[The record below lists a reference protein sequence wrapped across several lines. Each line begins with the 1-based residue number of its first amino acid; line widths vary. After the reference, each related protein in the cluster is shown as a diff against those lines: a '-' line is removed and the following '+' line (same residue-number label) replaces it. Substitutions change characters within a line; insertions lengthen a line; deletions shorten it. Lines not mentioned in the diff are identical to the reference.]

1 MDEQSSFVPE
11 WVDGKKI
18 NEALFCREFLAE
30 HPMIA
35 VDGTFFSVEGRI
47 ADESKLK
54 REILE
59 RIEPYATSGL
69 SRKVQNIL
77 EALRLMCYSEPLPI
91 QTDRIH
97 VANGTLFLDGAF
109 KEEKEFCMNR
119 LPVSYNPNALRPEKW
134 LAFLNQLLYPEDIP
148 TLQEYMG
155 YCLIPS
161 TKAQQ
166 MLFLIGNGGEGKS
179 RIGLVM
185 YALLGNN
192 MNSGSVAKIE
202 TSNFA
207 RADQQFKYLLVD
219 DDLKLEAL
227 PQTNHLKTIVTA
239 ELPMDLEKKG
249 EQSYQGEL
257 YVRFMAFGNGSLR
270 ALYDHSDGFYRRQ
283 LILSVKPKDKSRKDD
298 PYIAEKM
305 CSEAEGIFLWALV
318 GLHRLIGNDFHITK
332 SERTK
337 ANVEAAMREGNNIL
351 GFLESEG
358 YFLFKADDWI
368 TSKDFYTL
376 YTIWCDDNSEKP
388 MSPRTFSNFLCTN
401 EQKYNLEHNNK
412 GVNAQGRRVWG
423 FLGVRSLIKIY

>member
-1 MDEQSSFVPE
+1 MDEQTNPVPK

-18 NEALFCREFLAE
+18 NEALFCREFLKD

-35 VDGTFFSVEGRI
+35 VDGTFFCTEGRI
-47 ADESKLK
+47 TDESKLK

-77 EALRLMCYSEPLPI
+77 DALRLMCYSEPLPI

-97 VANGTLFLDGAF
+97 VANGTLFLDGTF

-119 LPVSYNPNALRPEKW
+119 LPVSYNPDAPKPEKW
-134 LAFLNQLLYPEDIP
+134 LSFLEQLLYPEDIP

-185 YALLGNN
+185 HALLGNN
-192 MNSGSVAKIE
+192 MNTGSVAKIE
-202 TSNFA
+202 TSSFA

-219 DDLKLEAL
+219 DDMKLEAL
-227 PQTNHLKTIVTA
+227 PQTNHIKTIVTA

-283 LILSVKPKDKSRKDD
+283 IILSVKPRDKSRKDD
-298 PYIAEKM
+298 PFIAEKM
-305 CSEAEGIFLWALV
+305 CAEAEGIFLWALE
-318 GLHRLIGNDFHITK
+318 GLHRLTHNDFHITQ
-332 SERTK
+332 SERTR
-337 ANVEAAMREGNNIL
+337 ANVEAAMRESNNIL
-351 GFLESEG
+351 GFMESEG
-358 YFLFKADDWI
+358 YFLFKADDWT

-388 MSPRTFSNFLCTN
+388 LSPRTFSNFLCAN

-412 GVNAQGRRVWG
+412 GFNAQGRRVWG
-423 FLGVRSLIKIY
+423 FLGVRSLIKIF

>member
-1 MDEQSSFVPE
+1 MDEQINPVPK

-18 NEALFCREFLAE
+18 NEALFCREFLKD

-35 VDGTFFSVEGRI
+35 VDGTFFCTEGRI

-77 EALRLMCYSEPLPI
+77 DALRLMCYSEPLPI

-97 VANGTLFLDGAF
+97 VANGTLFLDGTF

-119 LPVSYNPNALRPEKW
+119 LPVSYNPDAPKPEKW
-134 LAFLNQLLYPEDIP
+134 LAFLDQLLYPEDIP

-185 YALLGNN
+185 HALLGNN
-192 MNSGSVAKIE
+192 MNTGSVAKIE

-219 DDLKLEAL
+219 DDMKLEAL
-227 PQTNHLKTIVTA
+227 PQTNHIKTIVTA

-283 LILSVKPKDKSRKDD
+283 IILSVKPRDKSRKDD

-305 CSEAEGIFLWALV
+305 CAEAEGIFLWALE
-318 GLHRLIGNDFHITK
+318 GLHRLIQNDFHITQ

-351 GFLESEG
+351 GFMESEG

-376 YTIWCDDNSEKP
+376 YTIWCDDNSEKLL
-388 MSPRTFSNFLCTN
+388 SPRTFSNFLCAN

-412 GVNAQGRRVWG
+412 GFNAQGRRVWG
-423 FLGVRSLIKIY
+423 FLGVRSLIKIF

>member
-1 MDEQSSFVPE
+1 MDEQTNLVPK

-18 NEALFCREFLAE
+18 NEALFCREFLKD

-35 VDGTFFSVEGRI
+35 VDGVFFCTEGRI
-47 ADESKLK
+47 ADESKMK

-59 RIEPYATSGL
+59 KIEPYATSGL
-69 SRKVQNIL
+69 SRKVQSIL
-77 EALRLMCYSEPLPI
+77 DALRLMCYSEPLPI

-97 VANGTLFLDGAF
+97 VANGTLFLDGTF

-119 LPVSYNPNALRPEKW
+119 LLVSYNPDAPKPERW
-134 LAFLNQLLYPEDIP
+134 LSFLEQLLYPEDIP

-166 MLFLIGNGGEGKS
+166 MLFLIGNGGKGKS

-185 YALLGNN
+185 HALLGNN
-192 MNSGSVAKIE
+192 MNTGSVAKIE

-219 DDLKLEAL
+219 DDMKLEAL
-227 PQTNHLKTIVTA
+227 PQTNHIKTILTA

-249 EQSYQGEL
+249 EQSYQGAL

-283 LILSVKPKDKSRKDD
+283 LILSVKPRDKSRKDD
-298 PYIAEKM
+298 PFIAEKM
-305 CSEAEGIFLWALV
+305 CAEAEGIFLWALE
-318 GLHRLIGNDFHITK
+318 GLHRLTQNDFHITQ
-332 SERTK
+332 SERTR

-351 GFLESEG
+351 GFMESEG

-388 MSPRTFSNFLCTN
+388 LSPRTFSNFLCAN

-412 GVNAQGRRVWG
+412 GFNAQGRRVWG
-423 FLGVRSLIKIY
+423 FLGVRSLIKIF

>member
-1 MDEQSSFVPE
+1 MDEQNNPVPK

-18 NEALFCREFLAE
+18 NEALFCREFLKD

-35 VDGTFFSVEGRI
+35 VDGTFFCTEGRI

-59 RIEPYATSGL
+59 RIEPYTTSGL

-77 EALRLMCYSEPLPI
+77 DALRLMCYSEPLPI

-97 VANGTLFLDGAF
+97 VANGTLFLDGTF
-109 KEEKEFCMNR
+109 REEKEFCMNR
-119 LPVSYNPNALRPEKW
+119 LPVSYNPDAPKLEKW
-134 LAFLNQLLYPEDIP
+134 LAFLDQLLYPEDIP

-185 YALLGNN
+185 HALLGNN
-192 MNSGSVAKIE
+192 MNTGSVAKIE

-219 DDLKLEAL
+219 DDMKLEAL
-227 PQTNHLKTIVTA
+227 PQTNHIKTIVTA
-239 ELPMDLEKKG
+239 ELPMDLERKG

-283 LILSVKPKDKSRKDD
+283 IILSVKPRDKSRKDD

-305 CSEAEGIFLWALV
+305 CAEAEGVFLWALE
-318 GLHRLIGNDFHITK
+318 GLHRLIQNDFHITQ
-332 SERTK
+332 SERTR

-351 GFLESEG
+351 GFMESEG

-368 TSKDFYTL
+368 SSKDFYTL

-388 MSPRTFSNFLCTN
+388 LSPRTFSNFLCAN

-412 GVNAQGRRVWG
+412 GFNAQGRRVWG
-423 FLGVRSLIKIY
+423 FLGVRSLIKIF

>member
-1 MDEQSSFVPE
+1 MDEQTNPVPK

-18 NEALFCREFLAE
+18 NEALFCREFLKD

-35 VDGTFFSVEGRI
+35 VDGTFFCTEGRI
-47 ADESKLK
+47 SDESKLK

-77 EALRLMCYSEPLPI
+77 DALRLMCYSEPLPI

-97 VANGTLFLDGAF
+97 VANGTLFLDGTF
-109 KEEKEFCMNR
+109 QEEKEFCMNR
-119 LPVSYNPNALRPEKW
+119 LPISYNPDAPKPEKW
-134 LAFLNQLLYPEDIP
+134 LSFLEQLLYPEDIP

-185 YALLGNN
+185 HALLGNN

-219 DDLKLEAL
+219 DDMKLEAL
-227 PQTNHLKTIVTA
+227 PQTNHIKTIVTA

-283 LILSVKPKDKSRKDD
+283 LILSVKPRDKSRKDD
-298 PYIAEKM
+298 SYIAEKM
-305 CSEAEGIFLWALV
+305 CAEAEGIFLWALE
-318 GLHRLIGNDFHITK
+318 GLHRLTQNDFHITQ
-332 SERTK
+332 SERTR

-351 GFLESEG
+351 GFMESEG

-388 MSPRTFSNFLCTN
+388 MSPRTFSNFLCAN

-412 GVNAQGRRVWG
+412 GFNAQGRRVWG
-423 FLGVRSLIKIY
+423 FLGVRSLIKIF

>member
-1 MDEQSSFVPE
+1 MDEQTNPVPK

-18 NEALFCREFLAE
+18 NEALFCREFLKD

-35 VDGTFFSVEGRI
+35 VDGTFFCTEGRI

-59 RIEPYATSGL
+59 RIEPYTTSGL

-77 EALRLMCYSEPLPI
+77 DALRLMCYSEPLPI
-91 QTDRIH
+91 QADRIH
-97 VANGTLFLDGAF
+97 VANGTLFLDGIF

-119 LPVSYNPNALRPEKW
+119 LPVSYNPDAPKPEKW
-134 LAFLNQLLYPEDIP
+134 LSFLEQLLYPEDIP

-185 YALLGNN
+185 HTLLGNN
-192 MNSGSVAKIE
+192 MNTGSVAKIE

-219 DDLKLEAL
+219 DDMKLEAL
-227 PQTNHLKTIVTA
+227 PQTNHIKTIVTA

-283 LILSVKPKDKSRKDD
+283 INLSVKPRDKSRKDD

-305 CSEAEGIFLWALV
+305 CAEAEGIFLWALE
-318 GLHRLIGNDFHITK
+318 GLHRLTQNDFHITQ
-332 SERTK
+332 SERTR

-351 GFLESEG
+351 GFMESEG
-358 YFLFKADDWI
+358 YFLFKADDWT

-388 MSPRTFSNFLCTN
+388 LSPRTFSNFLCAN

-412 GVNAQGRRVWG
+412 GFNAQGRRVWG
-423 FLGVRSLIKIY
+423 FLGIRSLIKIF

>member
-1 MDEQSSFVPE
+1 MDAQTNLVPE
-11 WVDGKKI
+11 WMDGKKI
-18 NEALFCREFLAE
+18 NEARFCREFLKD

-35 VDGTFFSVEGRI
+35 VDGTFFCTEGRI

-97 VANGTLFLDGAF
+97 VANGTWFLDGTF

-119 LPVSYNPNALRPEKW
+119 LPVSYNPDAPKPEKW
-134 LAFLNQLLYPEDIP
+134 LAFLEQLLYPEDIP

-185 YALLGNN
+185 HALLGNN
-192 MNSGSVAKIE
+192 MNTGSVAKIE

-207 RADQQFKYLLVD
+207 RADQQF
-219 DDLKLEAL
+219 
-227 PQTNHLKTIVTA
+227 N
-239 ELPMDLEKKG
+239 
-249 EQSYQGEL
+249 
-257 YVRFMAFGNGSLR
+257 
-270 ALYDHSDGFYRRQ
+270 
-283 LILSVKPKDKSRKDD
+283 
-298 PYIAEKM
+298 
-305 CSEAEGIFLWALV
+305 
-318 GLHRLIGNDFHITK
+318 
-332 SERTK
+332 
-337 ANVEAAMREGNNIL
+337 
-351 GFLESEG
+351 
-358 YFLFKADDWI
+358 
-368 TSKDFYTL
+368 
-376 YTIWCDDNSEKP
+376 
-388 MSPRTFSNFLCTN
+388 SNF
-401 EQKYNLEHNNK
+401 
-412 GVNAQGRRVWG
+412 AP
-423 FLGVRSLIKIY
+423 

>member
-305 CSEAEGIFLWALV
+305 CSEAEGIFLWALE
-318 GLHRLIGNDFHITK
+318 GLHRLIENEFHITK

-388 MSPRTFSNFLCTN
+388 MSPRTFSYFLCTN
-401 EQKYNLEHNNK
+401 EQKYNLENTKK

>member
-1 MDEQSSFVPE
+1 MDEQTNPVPE

-18 NEALFCREFLAE
+18 NEARFCREFLKDN
-30 HPMIA
+30 PMIA
-35 VDGTFFSVEGRI
+35 VDGTFFCTEGRI

-97 VANGTLFLDGAF
+97 VANGTLFLDGTF

-119 LPVSYNPNALRPEKW
+119 LPVSYNPDAPKPEKW
-134 LAFLNQLLYPEDIP
+134 LSFLEQLLYPEDIP

-185 YALLGNN
+185 HALLGNN
-192 MNSGSVAKIE
+192 MNTGSVAKIE

-219 DDLKLEAL
+219 DDMKLEAL
-227 PQTNHLKTIVTA
+227 PQTNHIKTIVTA

-283 LILSVKPKDKSRKDD
+283 IILSVKPRDKSRKDD
-298 PYIAEKM
+298 PFIAEKM
-305 CSEAEGIFLWALV
+305 CAEAEGIFLWALE
-318 GLHRLIGNDFHITK
+318 GLHRLIQNDFHITQ
-332 SERTK
+332 SERTR
-337 ANVEAAMREGNNIL
+337 ANVGAAMREGNNIL
-351 GFLESEG
+351 GFMESEG

-388 MSPRTFSNFLCTN
+388 MSPRTFSNFLYAN
-401 EQKYNLEHNNK
+401 EQKYNLEHNNN
-412 GVNAQGRRVWG
+412 GFNAQGRRVWG
-423 FLGVRSLIKIY
+423 FLGVRSLIKIF

>member
-1 MDEQSSFVPE
+1 MDEQTNLVPE

-18 NEALFCREFLAE
+18 NEALFCREFLKD

-35 VDGTFFSVEGRI
+35 VDGIFFCTEGRI
-47 ADESKLK
+47 ADEAKLK

-77 EALRLMCYSEPLPI
+77 DALRLMCYSEPLPI

-97 VANGTLFLDGAF
+97 VANGTLFLDGTF

-119 LPVSYNPNALRPEKW
+119 LPVSYNPDAPKPEKW
-134 LAFLNQLLYPEDIP
+134 LSFLEQLLYPEDIP

-185 YALLGNN
+185 HALLGNN
-192 MNSGSVAKIE
+192 MNTGSVAKIE

-219 DDLKLEAL
+219 DDMKLEAL
-227 PQTNHLKTIVTA
+227 PQTNHIKTIVTA

-257 YVRFMAFGNGSLR
+257 YVRFMVFGNGSLR

-283 LILSVKPKDKSRKDD
+283 LILSVKPRDKSRKDD

-305 CSEAEGIFLWALV
+305 CAEAEGIFLWALE
-318 GLHRLIGNDFHITK
+318 GLHRLTQNDFHITQ
-332 SERTK
+332 SERTR

-351 GFLESEG
+351 GFMESEG

-388 MSPRTFSNFLCTN
+388 LSPRTFSNFLCAN

-412 GVNAQGRRVWG
+412 GFNAQGRRVWG
-423 FLGVRSLIKIY
+423 FLGVRSLIKIF

>member
-1 MDEQSSFVPE
+1 MDEQTNLVPE

-18 NEALFCREFLAE
+18 NEARFCREFLKD

-35 VDGTFFSVEGRI
+35 VDGVFFCTEGRI

-77 EALRLMCYSEPLPI
+77 DALRLMCYSEPLPI

-97 VANGTLFLDGAF
+97 VANGTLFLDGTF
-109 KEEKEFCMNR
+109 QEEKEFCMNR
-119 LPVSYNPNALRPEKW
+119 LPVSYNPDAPKPEKW
-134 LAFLNQLLYPEDIP
+134 LAFLEQLLYPEDIP

-185 YALLGNN
+185 HALLGNN
-192 MNSGSVAKIE
+192 MNTGSVAKIE
-202 TSNFA
+202 TSTFA

-219 DDLKLEAL
+219 DDMKLEAL
-227 PQTNHLKTIVTA
+227 PQTNHIKTIVTA

-283 LILSVKPKDKSRKDD
+283 LILSVKPRDKSRKDD

-305 CSEAEGIFLWALV
+305 CAEAEGIFLWALE
-318 GLHRLIGNDFHITK
+318 GLHRLTKNDFHITQ
-332 SERTK
+332 SERAR

-351 GFLESEG
+351 GFMESEG
-358 YFLFKADDWI
+358 YFLFKADEWT

-388 MSPRTFSNFLCTN
+388 LSPRTFSNFLCAN

-412 GVNAQGRRVWG
+412 GFNAQGRRVWG
-423 FLGVRSLIKIY
+423 FLGVRSLIKIF

>member
-1 MDEQSSFVPE
+1 MDEQNSFIPE

-18 NEALFCREFLAE
+18 NEALFCREFLKE

-97 VANGTLFLDGAF
+97 VANGTLFLDGTF
-109 KEEKEFCMNR
+109 TEEKEFCMNR
-119 LPVSYNPNALRPEKW
+119 LPVPYNPDAPKPEKW

-185 YALLGNN
+185 HALLGNN
-192 MNSGSVAKIE
+192 MNTGSIAKVE

-207 RADQQFKYLLVD
+207 RADQQFKFLLVD

-283 LILSVKPKDKSRKDD
+283 LILSVKPRDKSRKDD

-305 CSEAEGIFLWALV
+305 CAEAEGIFRWALE
-318 GLHRLIGNDFHITK
+318 GLHRLIGNDFHITQ

-351 GFLESEG
+351 GFMESEG

-368 TSKDFYTL
+368 TSKDFYSL
-376 YTIWCDDNSEKP
+376 YVIWCDDNSEKP
-388 MSPRTFSNFLCTN
+388 MSPRTFSNFLCAN

-423 FLGVRSLIKIY
+423 FLGVRSLIKIF

>member
-227 PQTNHLKTIVTA
+227 PQTNHLKTIVPA

-305 CSEAEGIFLWALV
+305 CSEAEGIFLWALE

>member
-30 HPMIA
+30 HPMISI
-35 VDGTFFSVEGRI
+35 DGTFFSVEGRI
-47 ADESKLK
+47 TDESKLK

-69 SRKVQNIL
+69 SRKVQNLL

-97 VANGTLFLDGAF
+97 VANGTLFLDGTF
-109 KEEKEFCMNR
+109 TEEKEFCMNR
-119 LPVSYNPNALRPEKW
+119 LPIFYNPDAPKPEKW

-185 YALLGNN
+185 HALLGNN
-192 MNSGSVAKIE
+192 MNTGSIAKVE

-207 RADQQFKYLLVD
+207 RADQQFKFLLVD
-219 DDLKLEAL
+219 DDMKLEAL
-227 PQTNHLKTIVTA
+227 PQTNYIKTIVTV
-239 ELPMDLEKKG
+239 ELPMDLEKKR

-283 LILSVKPKDKSRKDD
+283 LILSVKPRDKSRKDD

-305 CSEAEGIFLWALV
+305 CAEAEGIFLWALE

-388 MSPRTFSNFLCTN
+388 MSPRTFSNFLCAN

-423 FLGVRSLIKIY
+423 FLGVRSLIKIF

>member
-1 MDEQSSFVPE
+1 MGEQTNLVPE

-18 NEALFCREFLAE
+18 NEARFCREFLKD

-35 VDGTFFSVEGRI
+35 VDGTFFCTEGRI
-47 ADESKLK
+47 SDESKLK

-77 EALRLMCYSEPLPI
+77 DALRLMCYSEPLPI

-97 VANGTLFLDGAF
+97 VANGTLFLDGTF
-109 KEEKEFCMNR
+109 QGEKEFCMNR
-119 LPVSYNPNALRPEKW
+119 LPISYNPDAPKPEKW
-134 LAFLNQLLYPEDIP
+134 LSFLEQLLYPEDIP

-185 YALLGNN
+185 HALLGNN
-192 MNSGSVAKIE
+192 MNTGSVAKIE

-219 DDLKLEAL
+219 DDMKLEAL
-227 PQTNHLKTIVTA
+227 PQTNHIKTIVTA

-298 PYIAEKM
+298 PFIAEKM
-305 CSEAEGIFLWALV
+305 CAEAEGIFLWALE
-318 GLHRLIGNDFHITK
+318 GLHRLTQNDFHITQ
-332 SERTK
+332 SERTR

-351 GFLESEG
+351 GFMESEG
-358 YFLFKADDWI
+358 YFLFKADEWI

-388 MSPRTFSNFLCTN
+388 LSPRTFSNFLCAN

-412 GVNAQGRRVWG
+412 GFNAQGRRVWG
-423 FLGVRSLIKIY
+423 FLGVRSLIKIF

>member
-35 VDGTFFSVEGRI
+35 VDGTFFSTEGRI

-97 VANGTLFLDGAF
+97 VANGTLFLDGTF
-109 KEEKEFCMNR
+109 KDEKEFCMNR
-119 LPVSYNPNALRPEKW
+119 LPVSYNPNAPKPEKW
-134 LAFLNQLLYPEDIP
+134 LAFLDQLLYPEDIP

-185 YALLGNN
+185 HALLGNN
-192 MNSGSVAKIE
+192 MNTGSVAKIE

-207 RADQQFKYLLVD
+207 RADQQFKFLLVD
-219 DDLKLEAL
+219 DDMKLEAL
-227 PQTNHLKTIVTA
+227 PQTNHIKTIVTA

-305 CSEAEGIFLWALV
+305 CAEAEGIFLWALE
-318 GLHRLIGNDFHITK
+318 GLQRLIENDFHLTQ

-368 TSKDFYTL
+368 TSKDFYGL
-376 YTIWCDDNSEKP
+376 YVIWCDDNSEKP
-388 MSPRTFSNFLCTN
+388 MSPRTFSNFLCAN

-412 GVNAQGRRVWG
+412 GFNAQGRRVWG
-423 FLGVRSLIKIY
+423 FLGVRSLIKIF

>member
-1 MDEQSSFVPE
+1 MDEQTNLVPE

-18 NEALFCREFLAE
+18 NEARFCREFLKD

-35 VDGTFFSVEGRI
+35 VDGVFFCTGGRI
-47 ADESKLK
+47 TDESKLK

-77 EALRLMCYSEPLPI
+77 DALRLMCYSEPLPI

-97 VANGTLFLDGAF
+97 VANGTLFLDGTF
-109 KEEKEFCMNR
+109 QEEKEFCMNL
-119 LPVSYNPNALRPEKW
+119 LPISYNPDAPKPEKW
-134 LAFLNQLLYPEDIP
+134 LSFLEQLLYPEDIP

-185 YALLGNN
+185 HALLGNN
-192 MNSGSVAKIE
+192 MNTGSVAKIE

-219 DDLKLEAL
+219 DDMKLEAL
-227 PQTNHLKTIVTA
+227 PQTNHIKTIVTA

-249 EQSYQGEL
+249 EQSYQGAL

-283 LILSVKPKDKSRKDD
+283 LILSVKPRDKSRKDD

-305 CSEAEGIFLWALV
+305 CAEAEGIFLWALE
-318 GLHRLIGNDFHITK
+318 GLHRLIQNDFHITQ

-337 ANVEAAMREGNNIL
+337 SNVEAAMREGNNIL
-351 GFLESEG
+351 GFMESEG
-358 YFLFKADDWI
+358 YFLFKADEWT

-388 MSPRTFSNFLCTN
+388 MSPRTFSNFLCAN
-401 EQKYNLEHNNK
+401 EQKYNLEHNNN
-412 GVNAQGRRVWG
+412 GFNAQGRRVWG
-423 FLGVRSLIKIY
+423 FLGVRSLIKIF

>member
-1 MDEQSSFVPE
+1 MDEQTNPVPK

-18 NEALFCREFLAE
+18 NEALFCREFLKD

-35 VDGTFFSVEGRI
+35 VDGTFFCTEGRI
-47 ADESKLK
+47 SDESKLK

-77 EALRLMCYSEPLPI
+77 DALRLMCYSEPLPI

-97 VANGTLFLDGAF
+97 VANGTLFLDGTF

-119 LPVSYNPNALRPEKW
+119 LPISYNPDAPKPEKW
-134 LAFLNQLLYPEDIP
+134 LSFLEQLLYPEDIP

-185 YALLGNN
+185 HALLGNN
-192 MNSGSVAKIE
+192 MNTGSVAKIE

-219 DDLKLEAL
+219 DDMKLEAL
-227 PQTNHLKTIVTA
+227 PQTNHIKTIVTA

-283 LILSVKPKDKSRKDD
+283 LILSVKPRDKSRKDD

-305 CSEAEGIFLWALV
+305 CAEAEGIFLWALE
-318 GLHRLIGNDFHITK
+318 GLHRLTQNDFHITQ
-332 SERTK
+332 SERTR

-351 GFLESEG
+351 GFMESEG

-388 MSPRTFSNFLCTN
+388 LSPRTFSNFLCAN

-412 GVNAQGRRVWG
+412 GFNAQGRRVWG
-423 FLGVRSLIKIY
+423 FLGVRSLIKIF

>member
-1 MDEQSSFVPE
+1 MDEQTNLAPK

-18 NEALFCREFLAE
+18 NEARFCREFLKD

-35 VDGTFFSVEGRI
+35 VDGAFFCTEGRI
-47 ADESKLK
+47 TDESKLK

-59 RIEPYATSGL
+59 RIEPHSTSGL

-77 EALRLMCYSEPLPI
+77 DALRLMCYSDPLPI

-97 VANGTLFLDGAF
+97 VANGTLFLNGTF
-109 KEEKEFCMNR
+109 QEEKEFCMNR
-119 LPVSYNPNALRPEKW
+119 LPVSYNPDAPKPEKW
-134 LAFLNQLLYPEDIP
+134 LTFLEQLLYPEDIP

-185 YALLGNN
+185 HALLGNN
-192 MNSGSVAKIE
+192 MNTGSVAKIE

-219 DDLKLEAL
+219 DDMKLEAL
-227 PQTNHLKTIVTA
+227 PQTNHIKTIVTA

-249 EQSYQGEL
+249 EQSYQGKL

-283 LILSVKPKDKSRKDD
+283 IILSVKPRDKSRKDD

-305 CSEAEGIFLWALV
+305 CAEAEGIFLWALE
-318 GLHRLIGNDFHITK
+318 GLHRLIQNDFHITQ
-332 SERTK
+332 SERTT

-351 GFLESEG
+351 GFMESEG

-368 TSKDFYTL
+368 SSKDFYTL

-388 MSPRTFSNFLCTN
+388 MSPRTFSNFLCAN

-412 GVNAQGRRVWG
+412 GFNAQGRRVWG
-423 FLGVRSLIKIY
+423 FLGVRSLIKIF

>member
-1 MDEQSSFVPE
+1 MDEQTNPVPK

-18 NEALFCREFLAE
+18 NEALFCREFLKD

-35 VDGTFFSVEGRI
+35 VDGTFFCTEGRI
-47 ADESKLK
+47 TDESKLK

-77 EALRLMCYSEPLPI
+77 DALRLMCYSEPLPI

-97 VANGTLFLDGAF
+97 VANGTLFLDGTF

-119 LPVSYNPNALRPEKW
+119 LPVSYNPDTPKPEKW
-134 LAFLNQLLYPEDIP
+134 LAFLEQLLYPEDIP

-185 YALLGNN
+185 HALLGNN
-192 MNSGSVAKIE
+192 MNTGSVAKIE

-219 DDLKLEAL
+219 DDMKLEAL
-227 PQTNHLKTIVTA
+227 PQTNHIKTIVTA

-283 LILSVKPKDKSRKDD
+283 IILSVKPRDKSRKDD
-298 PYIAEKM
+298 PFIAEKM
-305 CSEAEGIFLWALV
+305 CAEAEGIFLWALE
-318 GLHRLIGNDFHITK
+318 GLHRLMGNDFHITQ
-332 SERTK
+332 SERTR
-337 ANVEAAMREGNNIL
+337 ANVETAMREGNNIL
-351 GFLESEG
+351 GFMESEG
-358 YFLFKADDWI
+358 YFLFKADDWT

-388 MSPRTFSNFLCTN
+388 LSPRTFSNFLCAN

-412 GVNAQGRRVWG
+412 GFNAQGRRVWG
-423 FLGVRSLIKIY
+423 FLGVRSLIKIF

>member
-239 ELPMDLEKKG
+239 ELPMELEKKG
-249 EQSYQGEL
+249 ELSYQGEL

-305 CSEAEGIFLWALV
+305 CSEAEGIFLWALE

>member
-1 MDEQSSFVPE
+1 MDEQTNPVPK

-18 NEALFCREFLAE
+18 NEAVFCREFLKD

-35 VDGTFFSVEGRI
+35 VDGTFFCTEGRI
-47 ADESKLK
+47 TDESKLK

-59 RIEPYATSGL
+59 RIEPYTTSGL

-77 EALRLMCYSEPLPI
+77 DALRLMCYSEPLPI

-97 VANGTLFLDGAF
+97 VANGTLFLDGTF

-119 LPVSYNPNALRPEKW
+119 LPVSYNPDAPKPEKW
-134 LAFLNQLLYPEDIP
+134 LSFLEQLLYPEDIP

-185 YALLGNN
+185 HALLGSN
-192 MNSGSVAKIE
+192 MNTGSVAKIE

-219 DDLKLEAL
+219 DDMKLEAL
-227 PQTNHLKTIVTA
+227 PQTNHIKTIVTA

-283 LILSVKPKDKSRKDD
+283 LILSVKPRNKSRKDD

-305 CSEAEGIFLWALV
+305 CTEAEGIFLWALE
-318 GLHRLIGNDFHITK
+318 GLHRLTQNDFHITQ
-332 SERTK
+332 SERTR

-351 GFLESEG
+351 GFMESEG

-388 MSPRTFSNFLCTN
+388 LSPRTFSNFLCAN

-412 GVNAQGRRVWG
+412 GFNAQGRRVWG
-423 FLGVRSLIKIY
+423 FLGVRSLIKIF

>member
-1 MDEQSSFVPE
+1 MDEQTNLVPE

-18 NEALFCREFLAE
+18 NEALFCREFLKD

-35 VDGTFFSVEGRI
+35 VDGTFFCTEGRI
-47 ADESKLK
+47 TDETKLK

-77 EALRLMCYSEPLPI
+77 DALRLMCYSEPLPI

-97 VANGTLFLDGAF
+97 VANGTLFLDGTF
-109 KEEKEFCMNR
+109 QEEKEFCMNR
-119 LPVSYNPNALRPEKW
+119 LPISYNPDAPKPEKW
-134 LAFLNQLLYPEDIP
+134 LSFLEQLLYPEDIP

-185 YALLGNN
+185 HALLGNN
-192 MNSGSVAKIE
+192 MNTGSVAKIE

-219 DDLKLEAL
+219 DDMKLEAL
-227 PQTNHLKTIVTA
+227 PQTNHIKTIVTA

-283 LILSVKPKDKSRKDD
+283 LILSVKPRDKSRKDD
-298 PYIAEKM
+298 PFIAEKM
-305 CSEAEGIFLWALV
+305 CAEAEGIFLWALE
-318 GLHRLIGNDFHITK
+318 GLHRLMGNDFHITQ
-332 SERTK
+332 SERTR

-351 GFLESEG
+351 GFMESEG

-368 TSKDFYTL
+368 SSKDLYTL

-388 MSPRTFSNFLCTN
+388 LSPRIFSNFLCAN
-401 EQKYNLEHNNK
+401 EQKYN
-412 GVNAQGRRVWG
+412 QIGRAHV
-423 FLGVRSLIKIY
+423 

>member
-1 MDEQSSFVPE
+1 MGEQTNLVPE

-18 NEALFCREFLAE
+18 NEARFCREFLKD

-35 VDGTFFSVEGRI
+35 VDGTFFCTEGRI
-47 ADESKLK
+47 SDESKLK

-77 EALRLMCYSEPLPI
+77 DALRLMCYSEPLPI

-97 VANGTLFLDGAF
+97 VANGTLFLDGTF
-109 KEEKEFCMNR
+109 REEKEFCMNR
-119 LPVSYNPNALRPEKW
+119 LPISYNPDAPKPEKW
-134 LAFLNQLLYPEDIP
+134 LSFLEQLLYPEDIP

-185 YALLGNN
+185 HSLLGNN
-192 MNSGSVAKIE
+192 MNTGSVAKIE

-219 DDLKLEAL
+219 DDMKLEAL
-227 PQTNHLKTIVTA
+227 PQTNHIKTIVTA

-283 LILSVKPKDKSRKDD
+283 LILSVKPRDKSRKDD
-298 PYIAEKM
+298 PFIAEKM
-305 CSEAEGIFLWALV
+305 CAEAEGILLWALE
-318 GLHRLIGNDFHITK
+318 GLHRLTQNDFHITQ
-332 SERTK
+332 SERTR

-351 GFLESEG
+351 GFMESEG

-388 MSPRTFSNFLCTN
+388 LSPRTFSNFLCAN
-401 EQKYNLEHNNK
+401 GQKYNLEHNNK
-412 GVNAQGRRVWG
+412 GFNAQGRRVWG
-423 FLGVRSLIKIY
+423 FLGVRSLIKIF

>member
-1 MDEQSSFVPE
+1 MNEQTNLVPE

-18 NEALFCREFLAE
+18 NEALFCREFLKD

-35 VDGTFFSVEGRI
+35 VDGTFFCTEGRI
-47 ADESKLK
+47 TDESKLK

-97 VANGTLFLDGAF
+97 VANGTLFLDGTF

-119 LPVSYNPNALRPEKW
+119 LPVSYNPDAPKPEKW
-134 LAFLNQLLYPEDIP
+134 LSFLEQLLYPEDIP

-185 YALLGNN
+185 HALLGNN
-192 MNSGSVAKIE
+192 MNTGSVAKIE

-219 DDLKLEAL
+219 DDMKLEAL
-227 PQTNHLKTIVTA
+227 PQTNHIKTIVTA

-283 LILSVKPKDKSRKDD
+283 IILSVKPRDKSRKDD

-305 CSEAEGIFLWALV
+305 CAEAEGIFLWALE
-318 GLHRLIGNDFHITK
+318 GLHRLMGNDFHITQ

-351 GFLESEG
+351 GFMESEG

-388 MSPRTFSNFLCTN
+388 LSPRTFSNFLCAN

-412 GVNAQGRRVWG
+412 GFNAQGRRVWG
-423 FLGVRSLIKIY
+423 FLGVRSLIKIF

>member
-1 MDEQSSFVPE
+1 MDEQTNLVPK

-18 NEALFCREFLAE
+18 NEALFCREFLKD

-35 VDGTFFSVEGRI
+35 VDGTFFCTEGRI
-47 ADESKLK
+47 TDESKLK

-77 EALRLMCYSEPLPI
+77 DALRLMCYSEPLPI

-97 VANGTLFLDGAF
+97 VANGTLFLDGTF

-119 LPVSYNPNALRPEKW
+119 LPVSYNPDAPKPEKW
-134 LAFLNQLLYPEDIP
+134 LSFLEQLLYPEDIP

-185 YALLGNN
+185 HALLGNN
-192 MNSGSVAKIE
+192 MNTGSVAKIE

-219 DDLKLEAL
+219 DDMKLEAL
-227 PQTNHLKTIVTA
+227 PQTNHIKTIVTA

-283 LILSVKPKDKSRKDD
+283 IILSVKPRDKSRKDD
-298 PYIAEKM
+298 PFIAEKM
-305 CSEAEGIFLWALV
+305 CAEAEGIFLWALE
-318 GLHRLIGNDFHITK
+318 GLHRLMGNDFHITQ
-332 SERTK
+332 SERTR

-351 GFLESEG
+351 GFMESEG
-358 YFLFKADDWI
+358 YFLFKADEWT

-388 MSPRTFSNFLCTN
+388 LSPRTFSNFLCAN

-412 GVNAQGRRVWG
+412 GFNAQGRRVWG
-423 FLGVRSLIKIY
+423 FLGVRSLIKIF

>member
-1 MDEQSSFVPE
+1 MDEQTNLVPK

-18 NEALFCREFLAE
+18 NEALFCREFLKD

-35 VDGTFFSVEGRI
+35 VDGTFFCTEGRI
-47 ADESKLK
+47 SDESKLK

-77 EALRLMCYSEPLPI
+77 DALRLMCYSEPLPI

-97 VANGTLFLDGAF
+97 VANGTLFLDGTF
-109 KEEKEFCMNR
+109 QEEKEFCMNR
-119 LPVSYNPNALRPEKW
+119 LPISYNPDAPKPEKW
-134 LAFLNQLLYPEDIP
+134 LSFLEQLLYPEDIP

-185 YALLGNN
+185 HALLGNN
-192 MNSGSVAKIE
+192 MNTGSVAKIE

-219 DDLKLEAL
+219 DDMKLEAL
-227 PQTNHLKTIVTA
+227 PQTNHIKTIVTA

-283 LILSVKPKDKSRKDD
+283 LILSVKPRDKSRKDD

-305 CSEAEGIFLWALV
+305 CAEAEGIFLWALE
-318 GLHRLIGNDFHITK
+318 GLHRLTQNDFHITQ
-332 SERTK
+332 SERTR

-351 GFLESEG
+351 GFMESEG

-388 MSPRTFSNFLCTN
+388 LSPRTFSNFLCAN

-412 GVNAQGRRVWG
+412 GFNAQGRRVWG
-423 FLGVRSLIKIY
+423 FLGVRSLIKIF

>member
-1 MDEQSSFVPE
+1 MDDQSNLVPE
-11 WVDGKKI
+11 WVDGNKI
-18 NEALFCREFLAE
+18 NEARFCREVLAE
-30 HPMIA
+30 HPMSA

-109 KEEKEFCMNR
+109 KEEKEFCKNR

-305 CSEAEGIFLWALV
+305 CSEAEGIFLWALE

>member
-1 MDEQSSFVPE
+1 MDEQTNLVPE

-18 NEALFCREFLAE
+18 NEALFCREFLKD

-35 VDGTFFSVEGRI
+35 VDGTFFCTEGRI
-47 ADESKLK
+47 SDESKLK

-77 EALRLMCYSEPLPI
+77 DALRLMCYSEPLPI

-97 VANGTLFLDGAF
+97 VANGTLFLDRTF

-119 LPVSYNPNALRPEKW
+119 LPVSYNADAPKPEKW
-134 LAFLNQLLYPEDIP
+134 LSFLEQLLYPEDIP

-185 YALLGNN
+185 HALLGNN
-192 MNSGSVAKIE
+192 MNTGSVAKIE

-219 DDLKLEAL
+219 DDMKLEAL
-227 PQTNHLKTIVTA
+227 PQTNHIKTIVTA

-283 LILSVKPKDKSRKDD
+283 IILSVKPRDKSRKDD
-298 PYIAEKM
+298 PFLAEKM
-305 CSEAEGIFLWALV
+305 CAEAESVFLWALD
-318 GLHRLIGNDFHITK
+318 GLHRLIQNDFHITQ

-337 ANVEAAMREGNNIL
+337 ANVEVAMREGNNIL
-351 GFLESEG
+351 GFMESEG

-388 MSPRTFSNFLCTN
+388 MSPRTFSNFLCAN
-401 EQKYNLEHNNK
+401 EQKYNLEHSNK
-412 GVNAQGRRVWG
+412 GFNAQGRRVWG

>member
-305 CSEAEGIFLWALV
+305 CSEAEGIFLWALE
-318 GLHRLIGNDFHITK
+318 GLHRLIENEFHITK

>member
-1 MDEQSSFVPE
+1 MDEQTNLVPK

-18 NEALFCREFLAE
+18 NEALFCREFLKD

-35 VDGTFFSVEGRI
+35 VDGTFFCTEGRI
-47 ADESKLK
+47 TDETKLK

-59 RIEPYATSGL
+59 RIEPYSTSGL

-77 EALRLMCYSEPLPI
+77 DALRLMCYSEPLPI

-97 VANGTLFLDGAF
+97 VANGTLFLDGTF
-109 KEEKEFCMNR
+109 QEEKEFCMNR
-119 LPVSYNPNALRPEKW
+119 LPVSYNSDSPKPEKW
-134 LAFLNQLLYPEDIP
+134 ISFLEQLLYPEDIP

-185 YALLGNN
+185 HALLGNN
-192 MNSGSVAKIE
+192 MNTGSVAKIE

-219 DDLKLEAL
+219 DDMKLEAL
-227 PQTNHLKTIVTA
+227 PQTNHIKTIVTA

-283 LILSVKPKDKSRKDD
+283 LILSVKPRDKSRKDD

-305 CSEAEGIFLWALV
+305 CAEAEGIFLWALE
-318 GLHRLIGNDFHITK
+318 GLHRLTQNDFHITQ
-332 SERTK
+332 SERTR

-351 GFLESEG
+351 GFMESEG

-388 MSPRTFSNFLCTN
+388 LSPRTFSNFLCAN

-412 GVNAQGRRVWG
+412 GFNAQGRRVWG
-423 FLGVRSLIKIY
+423 FLGVRSLIKIF

>member
-1 MDEQSSFVPE
+1 MDEQTNPVPK

-18 NEALFCREFLAE
+18 NEALFCREFLKD

-35 VDGTFFSVEGRI
+35 VDGTFFCTEGRI
-47 ADESKLK
+47 TDESKLK

-77 EALRLMCYSEPLPI
+77 DALRLMCYSEPLPI
-91 QTDRIH
+91 QTDCIH
-97 VANGTLFLDGAF
+97 VANGTLFLDGTF
-109 KEEKEFCMNR
+109 QEEKEFCMNR
-119 LPVSYNPNALRPEKW
+119 LPISYNPDASKPEKW
-134 LAFLNQLLYPEDIP
+134 LTFLEQLLYPEDIP

-185 YALLGNN
+185 HALLGNN
-192 MNSGSVAKIE
+192 MNTGSVAKIE

-219 DDLKLEAL
+219 DDMKLEAL
-227 PQTNHLKTIVTA
+227 PQTNHIKTIVTA

-283 LILSVKPKDKSRKDD
+283 IILSVKPRDKSRKDD

-305 CSEAEGIFLWALV
+305 CAEAEGIFLWALE
-318 GLHRLIGNDFHITK
+318 GLHRLTQNDFHITQ

-351 GFLESEG
+351 GFMESEG

-388 MSPRTFSNFLCTN
+388 LSPRTFSNFLCAN

-412 GVNAQGRRVWG
+412 GFNAQGRRVWG
-423 FLGVRSLIKIY
+423 FLGVRSLIKIF

>member
-305 CSEAEGIFLWALV
+305 CSEAEGIFLWALE

-388 MSPRTFSNFLCTN
+388 MSPRTFSNILCTN

>member
-305 CSEAEGIFLWALV
+305 CSEAEGIFLWALE

>member
-1 MDEQSSFVPE
+1 MDEQTNLVPE

-18 NEALFCREFLAE
+18 NEARFCREFLKD

-35 VDGTFFSVEGRI
+35 VDGTFFCTEGRI
-47 ADESKLK
+47 TDESKLK

-77 EALRLMCYSEPLPI
+77 DALRLMCYSEPLPI

-97 VANGTLFLDGAF
+97 VANGTLFLDGTF
-109 KEEKEFCMNR
+109 QEEKEFCMNR
-119 LPVSYNPNALRPEKW
+119 LPVSYNPDAPKPEKW
-134 LAFLNQLLYPEDIP
+134 LAFLEQLLYPEDIP

-185 YALLGNN
+185 HALLGNN
-192 MNSGSVAKIE
+192 MNTGSVAKIE

-219 DDLKLEAL
+219 DDMKLEAL
-227 PQTNHLKTIVTA
+227 PQTNHIKTIVTA

-283 LILSVKPKDKSRKDD
+283 INLSVKPRDKSRKDD

-305 CSEAEGIFLWALV
+305 CAEAEGIFLWALE
-318 GLHRLIGNDFHITK
+318 GLHRLTQNDFHITQ

-337 ANVEAAMREGNNIL
+337 SNVESAMREGNNIL
-351 GFLESEG
+351 GFMESEG
-358 YFLFKADDWI
+358 YFLFKADDWT

-388 MSPRTFSNFLCTN
+388 LSPRTFSNFLCAN

-412 GVNAQGRRVWG
+412 GFNAQGRRVWG
-423 FLGVRSLIKIY
+423 FLGVRSLIKIF

>member
-1 MDEQSSFVPE
+1 MDEQTNPVPK

-18 NEALFCREFLAE
+18 NEALFCREFLKD

-35 VDGTFFSVEGRI
+35 VDGTFFCTEGRI

-77 EALRLMCYSEPLPI
+77 DALRLMCYSEPLPI

-97 VANGTLFLDGAF
+97 VANGTLFLDGTF

-119 LPVSYNPNALRPEKW
+119 LPISYNPDAPKPEKW
-134 LAFLNQLLYPEDIP
+134 LSFLEQLLYPEDIP

-185 YALLGNN
+185 HALLGNN
-192 MNSGSVAKIE
+192 MNTGSVAKIE

-219 DDLKLEAL
+219 DDMKLEAL
-227 PQTNHLKTIVTA
+227 PQTNHIKTIVTA

-283 LILSVKPKDKSRKDD
+283 LILSVKPRDKSRKDD
-298 PYIAEKM
+298 PFIAEKM
-305 CSEAEGIFLWALV
+305 CAEAEGIFLWALE
-318 GLHRLIGNDFHITK
+318 GLHRLMGNDFHITQ

-351 GFLESEG
+351 GFMESEG

-388 MSPRTFSNFLCTN
+388 LSPRTFSNFLCAN

-412 GVNAQGRRVWG
+412 GFNAQGRRVWG
-423 FLGVRSLIKIY
+423 FLGVRSLIKIF